1 MKLASYRAGGL
12 TGYGIVTGQGVVD
25 LTRRLGTKYP
35 DLRAVLAA
43 GALPEAQQASA
54 GAAPDYQITDVHLLP
69 VIPNPDKI
77 ICVGLNYEE
86 HRVESGR
93 DKTDNP
99 VLFVRFPNSQIGA
112 NQPMLRPRESTHFDY
127 EAEIA
132 VIIGKGGRRIS
143 EQDSWSHIAGYSCYN
158 DGSIRDWQRHTSQ
171 FTAGKNFPG
180 TGAFGPW
187 MVTADEIPP
196 DTVMTLTGRLNG
208 LEVQRATSEQMIFK
222 IPALIRYIS
231 TFTELLAGDVIVSGT
246 PGGVGAKRTPP
257 LWMKPGDTVEIE
269 IDKVGVLRNTIAAD

>member
-1 MKLASYRAGGL
+1 MKLASYLARAIA
-12 TGYGIVTGQGVVD
+12 GYGVVTDKGVVD
-25 LTRRLGTKYP
+25 LTRRIGSKYP
-35 DLRAVLAA
+35 DLRALLAGDGLA
-43 GALPEAQQASA
+43 EARHAVA
-54 GAAPDYQITDVHLLP
+54 GAAADFQIADLTLLP

-77 ICVGLNYEE
+77 VCVGLNYEDHLIE
-86 HRVESGR
+86 TGR
-93 DKTDNP
+93 DKTEKP
-99 VLFVRFPNSQIGA
+99 VLFLRLNNSQVGA

-132 VIIGKGGRRIS
+132 VIIGKAGRRIS
-143 EQDSWSHIAGYSCYN
+143 EQDSWSHVAGYSCYN

-171 FTAGKNFPG
+171 FTPGKNFKG

-196 DTVMTLTGRLNG
+196 GTVMTLTGRLNG
-208 LEVQRATSEQMIFK
+208 KEVQRATSEQMIFK
-222 IPALIRYIS
+222 IPALIHYIS
-231 TFTELLAGDVIVSGT
+231 AFTDLLPGDVIVSGT

-269 IDKVGVLRNTIAAD
+269 IDKVGVLTNSIAED

>member
-35 DLRAVLAA
+35 NLRALLAA